1 MGSIERRSTSNL
13 SCISNRSGQIF
24 YAEIRK
30 TNGDEYEP
38 NFLASMQAGIGR
50 YLKENNYHV
59 SIIRDRVFSPSR
71 AVLSGAA
78 LERKSKNLIEH
89 GKGKRPNKSNSLS
102 ESEVNILWECGQ
114 LGTHSPMYLINTIW
128 WLITLLWAKR
138 ATGTSF
144 YDR

>member
-38 NFLASMQAGIGR
+38 NFLASMQAGIYR

-59 SIIRDRVFSPSR
+59 SIKRDRVLSTSR
-71 AVLSGAA
+71 AVLKGKCKH
-78 LERKSKNLIEH
+78 LREH
-89 GKGKRPNKSNSLS
+89 GKGKWPNKSNSLA
-102 ESEVNILWECGQ
+102 ESEANKL
-114 LGTHSPMYLINTIW
+114 
-128 WLITLLWAKR
+128 
-138 ATGTSF
+138 
-144 YDR
+144 